1 MSKTLNKCITLLD
14 YTNNALLVLSVAG
27 KAVSLLKYTTVI
39 ITTVGI
45 ASVCI
50 SLVFRVTDGIVNMF
64 LKTI

>member
-1 MSKTLNKCITLLD
+1 MSKALNRCITLLD

>member
-1 MSKTLNKCITLLD
+1 MSKALNKCITLLY

>member
-1 MSKTLNKCITLLD
+1 MSKALNKRITLLD

-50 SLVFRVTDGIVNMF
+50 SLVFRVTGGIVNMF